1 MTRLAARSIAPA
13 AGRWLEDTTAARILH
28 LFRRACNL
36 VNETGE
42 ILSLVTP
49 DLGNGPFAI
58 VLEPIDF
65 EAHLTA
71 GSPIHFHPGHF
82 TLGPLEIH
90 TATAKLWQP
99 IPDWYALASSN
110 SLIGY
115 AQIVQ
120 SLLAAEAPPDS
131 LAALQYQPATT
142 LAAPLATRARATIA
156 QLAQPATRAEAAHA
170 LAGLGPGLTPAGDDF
185 LVGFMHA
192 AWACQPQNAL
202 SLCEPLAARAT
213 PRTHALSRAWL
224 TAAAR
229 GEAGE
234 VWHTFLKTLTQADKV
249 AVLAAARHILPT
261 GHTSGADALAGFLH
275 GLAVWR

>member
-1 MTRLAARSIAPA
+1 MTRLAARSLAPA
-13 AGRWLEDTTAARILH
+13 AGRWLEDTQTARILH

-36 VNETGE
+36 VNQSGE

-49 DLGNGPFAI
+49 ELGNGPFAL
-58 VLEPIDF
+58 VLETTDF

-71 GSPIHFHPGHF
+71 ESPIRIHTDSL
-82 TLGPLEIH
+82 TLGPLEIDF
-90 TATAKLWQP
+90 AAAFLWQP
-99 IPDWYALASSN
+99 IPDWHTAASSN
-110 SLIGY
+110 SIIGY
-115 AQIVQ
+115 AQVVQ
-120 SLLAAEAPPDS
+120 SLLAVEAPPDS

-142 LAAPLATRARATIA
+142 LAAPLAARARAAIP
-156 QLAQPATRAEAAHA
+156 QLAEHATRAQAAHA

-202 SLCEPLAARAT
+202 ALCEPLAARAA

-224 TAAAR
+224 AAAAR

-234 VWHTFLKTLTQADKV
+234 VWHTFLKALTQADKA
-249 AVLAAARHILPT
+249 AVLAAARSILPT